1 MRCRSSRW
9 SRRTG
14 QSAIHQRRARL
25 REQRVWWLL
34 VPAQWPLASDDGDPA
49 TIAMNRPDKL
59 KALDLALASF
69 EEAAREVAADSAGAT
84 VVVRGHGLLG
94 AGRTFEKRAQIAR
107 NLDACVTVRLTEN
120 PCK

>member
-1 MRCRSSRW
+1 MRWRGSRW
-9 SRRTG
+9 ARRAG
-14 QSAIHQRRARL
+14 ESAIHQRRARL

-49 TIAMNRPDKL
+49 TIALNRPDKL

-94 AGRTFEKRAQIAR
+94 AGRRRRGRTQSRRSRRPKAR
-107 NLDACVTVRLTEN
+107 LG
-120 PCK
+120 